1 MLSLAYSPDF
11 VQYESRSSESYT
23 AHRFGANLKVKTD
36 DFSVNLENG
45 FNVINGSKYG
55 PLYPG
60 SFDSAY
66 ATAAAR
72 ERRDQYQ
79 DRSTASFQ
87 YDQDKFFIRPTASF
101 LYYDLNTKQLTTA
114 QAGGVAGY
122 QNYADRYDANGGLD
136 LGYKL
141 TPQFAATV
149 GYRYGTQYQETYS
162 KAIDPYQLSSSSDYQ
177 RVLFGVEGKPVKWLD
192 AKLQIGP
199 DFRDYGNRSAAKD
212 KDLVTYYGE
221 ASLTATVTPV
231 DSIGFKYKQWQ
242 WVSST
247 GKVPY
252 FDSTYDLTYKRKLT
266 SQLSLDLGARFL
278 ESDYTSGY
286 AFSGPATAPTKK
298 TNTRDDTQTTLSI
311 GLTYAFNSHVSV
323 NLAYSSDLGRNVQEN
338 IDAQTRDFNRNL
350 VSLGANLK
358 F

>member
-1 MLSLAYSPDF
+1 MKLPLRSRGRGRTAQSEQRGLISLADWRSRRFRWSIQTVHGVTLVLLLIVGLGPTLWLAKAAITPTQSLSL
-11 VQYESRSSESYT
+11 
-23 AHRFGANLKVKTD
+23 
-36 DFSVNLENG
+36 
-45 FNVINGSKYG
+45 
-55 PLYPG
+55 LY
-60 SFDSAY
+60 
-66 ATAAAR
+66 
-72 ERRDQYQ
+72 
-79 DRSTASFQ
+79 
-87 YDQDKFFIRPTASF
+87 KH
-101 LYYDLNTKQLTTA
+101 
-114 QAGGVAGY
+114 
-122 QNYADRYDANGGLD
+122 
-136 LGYKL
+136 
-141 TPQFAATV
+141 
-149 GYRYGTQYQETYS
+149 
-162 KAIDPYQLSSSSDYQ
+162 
-177 RVLFGVEGKPVKWLD
+177 
-192 AKLQIGP
+192 
-199 DFRDYGNRSAAKD
+199 
-212 KDLVTYYGE
+212 
-221 ASLTATVTPV
+221 
-231 DSIGFKYKQWQ
+231 WQ

-298 TNTRDDTQTTLSI
+298 TNPRDDTQTTLSI